1 MYETHVSFFK
11 KIIGHIFVPGETCR
25 RVEICQFLVPVQAS
39 DVTLPVFET
48 NSLLPPD
55 ASYLAPPAWLSLRH
69 RRRHLMKKTI
79 SHDSQQSTIQLA
91 IQEQRE
97 VGQQQKV
104 YQTFFALQ
112 SIW

>member
-1 MYETHVSFFK
+1 M
-11 KIIGHIFVPGETCR
+11 
-25 RVEICQFLVPVQAS
+25 
-39 DVTLPVFET
+39 TLPVFET

-69 RRRHLMKKTI
+69 RRRHLMKKTM

-91 IQEQRE
+91 ILEQRE

>member
-1 MYETHVSFFK
+1 M
-11 KIIGHIFVPGETCR
+11 
-25 RVEICQFLVPVQAS
+25 
-39 DVTLPVFET
+39 TLPVFET
-48 NSLLPPD
+48 NSPLPPD

-69 RRRHLMKKTI
+69 RRRRHLMKKTI

-97 VGQQQKV
+97 VGRKQKV